1 MAVLPL
7 PFASDEDHGLDPRI
21 ISALTVYIFLVFG
34 VFLIVVPWTPVWS
47 HAMVS
52 FLPEAVGRWALLGW
66 VRGIVSGLGAIDLFV
81 AIQAAGELR
90 ERMRGGNGPVLQ

>member
-1 MAVLPL
+1 LPL
-7 PFASDEDHGLDPRI
+7 ASGEEHGLDPRI
-21 ISALTVYIFLVFG
+21 LSALTVYIFLVFG

-47 HAMVS
+47 HAMVG
-52 FLPEAVGRWALLGW
+52 FLPETVGRWALLGW

-90 ERMRGGNGPVLQ
+90 DRMRGGNGPVLQ